1 MWTTFIIFEK
11 TFGLKKYAIIVAGG
25 IGKRFNADL
34 PKQFMP
40 VCGKPLII
48 RTLEAFMKPLP
59 EIEFIVVIH
68 PKMRKKCESILAEFP
83 VSNYTLADG
92 GPERFH
98 SVKNGLAKITD
109 ENSMVA
115 IHDAVRP
122 FVSADVI
129 LTAFKDA
136 EYYGNAV
143 PVVNINESVRIR
155 KGALNEPVDRVFL
168 YKVQT
173 PQCFKTALIKNAYR
187 QNFDDKFTDDAI
199 VLESTGER
207 IHLID
212 GNVENIKI
220 TYPTDMIIAEA
231 MLNKCNE

>member
-1 MWTTFIIFEK
+1 
-11 TFGLKKYAIIVAGG
+11 LKKYVIIVAGG
-25 IGKRFNADL
+25 TGKRFNSDL
-34 PKQFMP
+34 PKQYIP

-48 RTLEAFMKPLP
+48 HTIEAFTKPLP
-59 EIEFIVVIH
+59 ELDIIIVIN
-68 PKMRKKCESILAEFP
+68 PKMRKQCESILAAFA
-83 VSNYTLADG
+83 VSNCTLADG

-98 SVKNGLAKITD
+98 SVKNGLAKIAD
-109 ENSMVA
+109 EDSLVA

-122 FVSADVI
+122 FVSTEVI

-136 EYYGNAV
+136 DYYGNAV

-155 KGALNEPVDRVFL
+155 KGALNEPVDRAFL

-173 PQCFKTALIKNAYR
+173 PQCFKTGLIKNAYR
-187 QNFDDKFTDDAI
+187 QNFDEKFTDDAI

-220 TYPTDMIIAEA
+220 TYHSDLLVAEA
-231 MLNKCNE
+231 LLKKV